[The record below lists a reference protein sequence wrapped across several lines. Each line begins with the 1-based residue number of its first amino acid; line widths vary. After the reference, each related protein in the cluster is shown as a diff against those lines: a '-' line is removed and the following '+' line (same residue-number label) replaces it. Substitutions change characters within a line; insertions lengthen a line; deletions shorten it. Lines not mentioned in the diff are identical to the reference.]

1 MGDFNTDSAI
11 IDLIA
16 PYMKIRDLYGAAAGI
31 VSLPVTLPLGI
42 LYAGYTASR
51 RALRKIRAEH
61 KGHNNKTQNN
71 LEDEILS

>member
-11 IDLIA
+11 FDLIV

-42 LYAGYTASR
+42 LYAGYATSR
-51 RALRKIRAEH
+51 RALRKIRVEH
-61 KGHNNKTQNN
+61 KEHNNKNQNN
-71 LEDEILS
+71 LEDEILN